1 LKWCREGDVEVEVDV
16 EVDVEANVEANV
28 EDGDVKRLEEVSV

>member
-1 LKWCREGDVEVEVDV
+1 MKWCREGDVEVEVDV